1 MSLFFHIFVIIG
13 IRAETA
19 RKGMH
24 NNRTDCFNTPDF
36 MAGIYIHIP
45 FCKSKCHYCDFYS
58 CTLLA
63 KKEAVLAAV
72 ADELACRAGF
82 LQGEPVRTVY
92 VGGGTPSL
100 CTPSELGALIGR
112 IRDVYDVSGLQEVTV
127 EANPDDLTADW
138 LTALRVE
145 GVNRLSI
152 GIQSFI
158 DRDLRWMHRR
168 HDAASAVRAVGE
180 AQRAGFENLTVD
192 LIYGIPQ
199 MSLAEWE
206 QNLGQAI
213 RLGVQHI
220 SAYHLSVEPGTV
232 FGKRL
237 RRGAL
242 REIDPERS
250 VAQYRLLHEMLTGA
264 GFEHYE
270 ISNFARTGFRSQ
282 HNGNYWNGTRY
293 LGVGPSAHSFDGA
306 LRQWNAADVRLYL
319 EREPRQEHFES
330 ETLSEHAAYNEF
342 VMTSL
347 RTASGL
353 DADVLERRFG
363 ARKLQYFTRL
373 AVKFLAEGTL
383 VRTGSAYRIPFE
395 HYLISDTVISDLFYV
410 E

>member
-1 MSLFFHIFVIIG
+1 
-13 IRAETA
+13 
-19 RKGMH
+19 
-24 NNRTDCFNTPDF
+24 

-206 QNLGQAI
+206 QNVGQAI

-264 GFEHYE
+264 GFEHY
-270 ISNFARTGFRSQ
+270 
-282 HNGNYWNGTRY
+282 
-293 LGVGPSAHSFDGA
+293 
-306 LRQWNAADVRLYL
+306 
-319 EREPRQEHFES
+319 
-330 ETLSEHAAYNEF
+330 
-342 VMTSL
+342 
-347 RTASGL
+347 
-353 DADVLERRFG
+353 
-363 ARKLQYFTRL
+363 
-373 AVKFLAEGTL
+373 
-383 VRTGSAYRIPFE
+383 
-395 HYLISDTVISDLFYV
+395 
-410 E
+410 

>member
-1 MSLFFHIFVIIG
+1 
-13 IRAETA
+13 
-19 RKGMH
+19 
-24 NNRTDCFNTPDF
+24 

-220 SAYHLSVEPGTV
+220 SAYHLSVEPEP
-232 FGKRL
+232 FSANACAAARCAKSIRN
-237 RRGAL
+237 GA
-242 REIDPERS
+242 
-250 VAQYRLLHEMLTGA
+250 
-264 GFEHYE
+264 
-270 ISNFARTGFRSQ
+270 
-282 HNGNYWNGTRY
+282 
-293 LGVGPSAHSFDGA
+293 
-306 LRQWNAADVRLYL
+306 
-319 EREPRQEHFES
+319 
-330 ETLSEHAAYNEF
+330 
-342 VMTSL
+342 
-347 RTASGL
+347 
-353 DADVLERRFG
+353 
-363 ARKLQYFTRL
+363 
-373 AVKFLAEGTL
+373 
-383 VRTGSAYRIPFE
+383 
-395 HYLISDTVISDLFYV
+395 
-410 E
+410 

>member
-1 MSLFFHIFVIIG
+1 
-13 IRAETA
+13 
-19 RKGMH
+19 
-24 NNRTDCFNTPDF
+24 

-168 HDAASAVRAVGE
+168 HDGGIAGAGRRGGAA
-180 AQRAGFENLTVD
+180 AGFENLTVD
-192 LIYGIPQ
+192 LIYGIP
-199 MSLAEWE
+199 
-206 QNLGQAI
+206 
-213 RLGVQHI
+213 R
-220 SAYHLSVEPGTV
+220 
-232 FGKRL
+232 
-237 RRGAL
+237 
-242 REIDPERS
+242 
-250 VAQYRLLHEMLTGA
+250 
-264 GFEHYE
+264 
-270 ISNFARTGFRSQ
+270 
-282 HNGNYWNGTRY
+282 
-293 LGVGPSAHSFDGA
+293 
-306 LRQWNAADVRLYL
+306 
-319 EREPRQEHFES
+319 
-330 ETLSEHAAYNEF
+330 
-342 VMTSL
+342 
-347 RTASGL
+347 
-353 DADVLERRFG
+353 
-363 ARKLQYFTRL
+363 
-373 AVKFLAEGTL
+373 
-383 VRTGSAYRIPFE
+383 
-395 HYLISDTVISDLFYV
+395 
-410 E
+410 

>member
-1 MSLFFHIFVIIG
+1 
-13 IRAETA
+13 
-19 RKGMH
+19 
-24 NNRTDCFNTPDF
+24 

-206 QNLGQAI
+206 QNVGQAI
-213 RLGVQHI
+213 RPGVQHI